1 MPDKGHFI
9 FSVLPSFSLN
19 SGSMIGT
26 NSVSPTY
33 IINHV
38 TSPYTPDGDHL
49 LRMAPA
55 SLSVETQTFNV
66 AYGLTPNVTLN
77 LATSLVEKSLN
88 METFKG
94 LTGTTPLGYSRGDTW
109 GLGDTQVSTIVR
121 VYRDRINQV
130 TVNFGLSLPT
140 GSTTETMNL
149 LIPTGTRPTARAF
162 YVLQTGTGT
171 VDAMPGITYSGVLN
185 RWSWGA
191 SYRGRLPLDDNAEGY
206 RWGDYNEINFWGG
219 YSWTP
224 GLETTLRLNG
234 TQQGTIQ
241 GEDPM
246 IRGFG
251 QTADPMFYGGQQISL
266 FAGAIVSGSYIG
278 LKRAQLGF
286 EVGAPLYQDLN
297 GPQLGRD
304 WQVNLALRFKL

>member
-26 NSVSPTY
+26 SSVSPQY
-33 IINHV
+33 IITHV
-38 TSPYTPDGDHL
+38 KSPYTPDGDHL
-49 LRMAPA
+49 LRMAPQ

-77 LATSLVEKSLN
+77 IASSLVEKSLN
-88 METFKG
+88 MQTFKG
-94 LTGTTPLGYSRGDTW
+94 LTGTTSLGYSRSDTW

-140 GSTTETMNL
+140 GSTTETQSFL
-149 LIPTGTRPTARAF
+149 LPTGLRPTSRAF

-171 VDAMPGITYSGVLN
+171 VDAMPGISYSGVLN

-191 SYRGRLPLDDNAEGY
+191 SYRGRLPLDDNSEGY
-206 RWGDYNEINFWGG
+206 RYGDYNEINFWGG

-234 TQQGTIQ
+234 TEQGTIH
-241 GEDPM
+241 GEDAM

-278 LKRAQLGF
+278 IKRAQLGF
-286 EVGAPLYQDLN
+286 EVGAPLYQNLN